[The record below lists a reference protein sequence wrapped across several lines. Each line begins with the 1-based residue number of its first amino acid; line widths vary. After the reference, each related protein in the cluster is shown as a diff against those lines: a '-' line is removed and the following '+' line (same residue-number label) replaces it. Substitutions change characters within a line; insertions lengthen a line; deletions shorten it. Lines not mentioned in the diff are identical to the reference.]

1 MRRVEMKKIL
11 CFAALI
17 VATSV
22 SAQAKDHGGEIG
34 YQTGELGYD
43 ALMSGDNQ
51 RAVDDIMKNLDARNA
66 DPAKLL
72 NLGRAYARMGR
83 NLDAVRL
90 FQAAIDSNN
99 QFEVE
104 LADGRILPV
113 RTAAKLALSQMN
125 GRLASR

>member
-1 MRRVEMKKIL
+1 MKKIL

-17 VATSV
+17 VVTSV
-22 SAQAKDHGGEIG
+22 SAQAKDPQAKNQGGEIG

-83 NLDAVRL
+83 NIEAARL

-104 LADGRILPV
+104 LADGRILPA
-113 RTAAKLALSQMN
+113 RKAAKLALSQIN
-125 GRLASR
+125 DRLASR